1 MKRQKAK
8 YWLHFKRLD
17 RFVKQKTVI
26 TVLLVIGVLVVN
38 ILAIQSIR
46 PATDIKETTLLSQGV
61 LGGIATNEINE
72 RNAPRYTE
80 DGAAEG
86 LRWQEGNNSGINEDF
101 LGFTIVDKASFLNG
115 GNPLGNVTTQKN
127 GIMIYTVQE
136 GDTLSKVAENFG
148 ISIETVLW
156 ANSIKKSRLI
166 PGEEI
171 VLLPVS
177 GVAHEIKNG
186 ETLESIATLYKIEA
200 DEISVLNEESIF
212 SEGETIIIPGAR
224 PRQVSPVTDLR
235 FPDLGNYFSL
245 PIKEGWNWKKI
256 HYNNAV
262 DIANVCGTAIYAA
275 AEGVVTRVGSPSK
288 WNEGYGGFV
297 EIEHPIRQGVKTL
310 YSHTRKNLVNTGDTV
325 KKGDKIAEIGSTGNV
340 HGPTGCHVHFE
351 VIGAKNPFG
360 E

>member
-186 ETLESIATLYKIEA
+186 ETLE
-200 DEISVLNEESIF
+200 
-212 SEGETIIIPGAR
+212 
-224 PRQVSPVTDLR
+224 
-235 FPDLGNYFSL
+235 
-245 PIKEGWNWKKI
+245 
-256 HYNNAV
+256 
-262 DIANVCGTAIYAA
+262 
-275 AEGVVTRVGSPSK
+275 
-288 WNEGYGGFV
+288 
-297 EIEHPIRQGVKTL
+297 
-310 YSHTRKNLVNTGDTV
+310 
-325 KKGDKIAEIGSTGNV
+325 
-340 HGPTGCHVHFE
+340 
-351 VIGAKNPFG
+351 
-360 E
+360 